1 MKKIAL
7 IGVLVVLAMVTL
19 AGCVAGPNP
28 AVNTPNEEGHVAGFW
43 QGLWHGI
50 IAPVTFIISLFS
62 PTVHVFEVH
71 NDGNWYVFGFLL
83 GLTAIWGGG
92 GRASSRRR

>member
-1 MKKIAL
+1 VKI
-7 IGVLVVLAMVTL
+7 VLTVTLLVLAVVVL

-28 AVNTPNEEGHVAGFW
+28 QVNTPDENGRVAGFW
-43 QGLWHGI
+43 LGLWHGI

-62 PTVHVFEVH
+62 ANVHVFDVH

-83 GLTAIWGGG
+83 GLTAVWGGG

>member
-1 MKKIAL
+1 MKKIAITVGLL
-7 IGVLVVLAMVTL
+7 ILALVVLTS
-19 AGCVAGPNP
+19 CVAGPNP
-28 AVNTPNEEGHVAGFW
+28 AVNIPNEAGHVAGFW
-43 QGLWHGI
+43 LGLWHGI

-62 PTVHVFEVH
+62 ANVHVFEVH